1 MFPNNNFYQS
11 NDYHLNQNGQMNA
24 FSNINCRYKKK
35 YKIRTTEEKKKLVEM
50 TKQSNVKLISRKY
63 GVPFKSLKRWVLYG
77 CDRKK
82 GGGRKEKDPKMEAQ
96 LYEWY
101 KEFHLKNNNYLYTKI
116 YYSIFYMLLYH

>member
-1 MFPNNNFYQS
+1 
-11 NDYHLNQNGQMNA
+11 
-24 FSNINCRYKKK
+24 
-35 YKIRTTEEKKKLVEM
+35 M

-101 KEFHLKNNNYLYTKI
+101 KEFGLFKKDGHFFRKGEIGDWLNYYTKDMSVI
-116 YYSIFYMLLYH
+116 LDTFIEKNSKSN